1 MLFNSTMNCPP
12 ILSRISPRIRSLL
25 REIGEVRA
33 ETFRSVCII
42 GGFVRDRLIGREDLD
57 LDIVLEGDAIGFAR
71 QLAEAWGGEVQA
83 HCKFR
88 TATVTRPD
96 GLKVDFVSART
107 ETYPCPG
114 ALPSVRYGTIEDDLR
129 RRDFSINALAI
140 QLNPDFFGELVDCT
154 DGLQDLRAGRIRALH
169 DRSFIDDPTR
179 IFRAIRYEG
188 RYGFQIVEADQERI
202 RDAIGQ
208 SILDQISGQRI
219 RNEIDRILTEEAARQ
234 IIQRMLEFDL
244 FRVIHPVW
252 EIPRNFD
259 ALWNAAGQ
267 AIDWVERHLPNDQ
280 IDTEAIL
287 WMTLMG
293 AAHHVPIS
301 AIEAISDRL
310 ALENQL
316 RVKLIAT
323 GQLWCALD
331 TLSASSKSSE
341 VYQLLNLYPPEPLA
355 FALMQPNQPDWRME
369 EIRNYLT
376 HLRGVQ
382 PLITGDDLIQLGLK
396 PGRAFA
402 DVLWKAFAAQLDG
415 KVSTKQ
421 EACQHL
427 GY

>member
-1 MLFNSTMNCPP
+1 
-12 ILSRISPRIRSLL
+12 
-25 REIGEVRA
+25 
-33 ETFRSVCII
+33 
-42 GGFVRDRLIGREDLD
+42 
-57 LDIVLEGDAIGFAR
+57 
-71 QLAEAWGGEVQA
+71 
-83 HCKFR
+83 
-88 TATVTRPD
+88 
-96 GLKVDFVSART
+96 
-107 ETYPCPG
+107 
-114 ALPSVRYGTIEDDLR
+114 
-129 RRDFSINALAI
+129 
-140 QLNPDFFGELVDCT
+140 
-154 DGLQDLRAGRIRALH
+154 
-169 DRSFIDDPTR
+169 
-179 IFRAIRYEG
+179 
-188 RYGFQIVEADQERI
+188 
-202 RDAIGQ
+202 
-208 SILDQISGQRI
+208 
-219 RNEIDRILTEEAARQ
+219 
-234 IIQRMLEFDL
+234 
-244 FRVIHPVW
+244 
-252 EIPRNFD
+252 
-259 ALWNAAGQ
+259 
-267 AIDWVERHLPNDQ
+267 
-280 IDTEAIL
+280 
-287 WMTLMG
+287 MG

-316 RVKLIAT
+316 RAKLIAT

-376 HLRGVQ
+376 HLRGIQ